1 MRFPRPVVDLERSY
15 VVSRIQDRVAD
26 QVAAESPAG
35 EALNI
40 VRLAGRIGAV
50 IRGIN
55 LSERLAVPTVTAIR
69 AALVR
74 HKVIFFRG
82 QTDLDDIR
90 HVEFAAQLGTPLA
103 HPTLP
108 LAAGSRYV
116 VELNSQKVQ
125 PPVPWHTDM
134 AFLPDYPEISIL
146 RGVVIPEFGGD
157 TMWANTAAAY
167 SDLPAP
173 LKALVDGL
181 KAIHTKSF
189 EHLAAAKSTD
199 GSPESVERRRL
210 ISAAAVYEAEHPVVT
225 VHPESGER
233 CLLLGHFVKT
243 FVGFS
248 VQDSQRLLAILQDHI
263 TRPENTVRWR
273 WNVGDVALWDNRATQ
288 HKPISDYDAQHRHV
302 RRVTLAGSV
311 AVGIDGK
318 PSCLLRPARLES

>member
-1 MRFPRPVVDLERSY
+1 
-15 VVSRIQDRVAD
+15 VSRTHDTVAD
-26 QVAAESPAG
+26 HIADESLAP
-35 EALNI
+35 EPLHV

-55 LSERLAVPTVTAIR
+55 LSEKLAVPTVTAIR

-82 QTDLDDIR
+82 QTDLDDIS
-90 HVEFAAQLGTPLA
+90 HLEFAAQLGTPLA

-108 LAAGSRYV
+108 VAAGSRYV
-116 VELNSQKVQ
+116 VELNSQQIQ
-125 PPVPWHTDM
+125 PAVPWHTDM
-134 AFLPDYPEISIL
+134 TFLPDYPEISIL
-146 RGVVIPEFGGD
+146 RGVAIPEFGGD

-167 SDLPAP
+167 SDLPTP
-173 LKALVDGL
+173 MKALVDGL
-181 KAIHTKSF
+181 RAIHTKSF
-189 EHLAAAKSTD
+189 EHLAAAKSMD

-210 ISAAAVYEAEHPVVT
+210 LSGSVYEAEHPVVT

-233 CLLLGHFVKT
+233 CLLLGHFVKNL
-243 FVGFS
+243 VGFS

-263 TRPENTVRWR
+263 TRPENTVRWK

-318 PSCLLRPARLES
+318 PSRLLRPKDAEPIAKLESST